1 MKICIDS
8 QIVIWGIKKQGDGGM
23 VEMAEHFFKWA
34 DDNKHEII
42 IPTIVIGEILS
53 PEPAAKRAQIYNE
66 LENGFIIA
74 PYDALCALRYAELI
88 HNKGIEVIKEE
99 IVEIGIS
106 RQKMKCDFLIV
117 ATALAT
123 QSNCIYSYDKGVIKF
138 SKDIIDVRSLPP
150 LLSKQNSLFP

>member
-8 QIVIWGIKKQGDGGM
+8 QIVIWGIKKQGDGDM
-23 VEMAEHFFKWA
+23 VEIATHFFKWA
-34 DDNKHEII
+34 DEHNHQIV
-42 IPTIVIGEILS
+42 IPTIVVGEVLS

-88 HNKGIEVIKEE
+88 HNKGIDVIKDE
-99 IVEIGIS
+99 IKEIGIS
-106 RQKMKCDFLIV
+106 RQKMKCDYLII

-123 QSNCIYSYDKGVIKF
+123 QSNCIYSYDDGVTKFSKGVI
-138 SKDIIDVRSLPP
+138 DVRELPP
-150 LLSKQNSLFP
+150 LPPKQNLLFP